1 MKTKFSKIGIPK
13 LFIII
18 ALVPIIAISMFYF
31 SKGSFKVLETSLL
44 TILRNIAEENAPEPP
59 DLSIESVSV
68 KKVNDPTD
76 SFNYYK
82 YSATIIIHNYGGH
95 LIDERVLL
103 HGGDD
108 QKHVLISNT
117 DEGFTL
123 MRDQS
128 YIVRNFE
135 FIFDGRYNGG
145 TFPFEVEAVD
155 KLDYYEDN
163 DTYVVD
169 IFESNAK
176 VESIAIEEILNDG
189 TVVLDFNSIPFSI
202 RKHEFEIYSSN
213 EADYSNDDLRYDEIY
228 TQDEVYEYYRIKNS
242 LRNVQSSFDSE
253 TTTELESH
261 FVELDENPFLTE
273 KNNFVFIKATNP
285 ETGRYAISNILLLPP
300 QTPITRAEFAE
311 MFMEKADI
319 DAYDGGAMYFEDVDE
334 GADCSSAVQT
344 LFNLGLL
351 NTNSSFYEPDSEM
364 YRAEALRI
372 VMDYYD
378 VDLQIVPGAPHFE
391 DVGEEEYIFPY
402 VESLFAG
409 SKGIVFAEYFNPDNP
424 ATENYLNYLIDEYSE
439 NN

>member
-1 MKTKFSKIGIPK
+1 MKTKIGIPK

-18 ALVPIIAISMFYF
+18 ALISVIAISIFYF

-44 TILRNIAEENAPEPP
+44 AILQNIAEENAPEPP

-68 KKVNDPTD
+68 KKVNNPTD
-76 SFNYYK
+76 SFNFYK
-82 YSATIIIHNYGGH
+82 YSATVIIHNYGGH

-117 DEGFTL
+117 EDGFTL
-123 MRDQS
+123 MRDQT

-135 FIFDGRYNGG
+135 FVLDGRYNGG
-145 TFPFEVEAVD
+145 TFPFEVEVVD
-155 KLDYYEDN
+155 KSDYYEDN
-163 DTYVVD
+163 NTYVVD
-169 IFESNAK
+169 IFESDAK

-189 TVVLDFNSIPFSI
+189 TIVLDFNSIPFSI
-202 RKHEFEIYSSN
+202 WKHEFEIYSSDD
-213 EADYSNDDLRYDEIY
+213 AYYSKDDLRYDEIY
-228 TQDEVYEYYRIKNS
+228 TQDEVYGYYRIKNS
-242 LRNVQSSFDSE
+242 LRNVQSYFDSKA
-253 TTTELESH
+253 TTELESH
-261 FVELDENPFLTE
+261 FVDLDENPFFTE
-273 KNNFVFIKATNP
+273 KNKFVFVKATNP
-285 ETGRYAISNILLLPP
+285 ETGYYAISNILLLPP

-311 MFMEKADI
+311 IFTEKADI
-319 DAYDGGAMYFEDVDE
+319 DAYDNGVSYFEDVDE
-334 GADCSSAVQT
+334 GADYSAAVQT

-364 YRAEALRI
+364 HRAEALRI

-378 VDLQIVPGAPHFE
+378 ADLQIVPGAPHFE
-391 DVGEEEYIFPY
+391 DVDEGKYIYPY

-409 SKGIVFAEYFNPDNP
+409 SKGTVFDEYFNPDNP